1 MAVDWTTYK
10 SACDQPD
17 HWSRWMLEQSALMI
31 EEVGLANKL
40 LAALM
45 TEPIPKPNDHSG
57 PIETDM
63 FVLRLPPYE
72 RDQILLEIHR
82 ACAAAENAVSAIVTA
97 RIASRLLI
105 PNTYILTALTTKC
118 PFYN

>member
-82 ACAAAENAVSAIVTA
+82 ACAAAENAVTVAGRCRTRVGFTA
-97 RIASRLLI
+97 AWQEYAAWRGGVDEW
-105 PNTYILTALTTKC
+105 
-118 PFYN
+118 